1 MIMKQRIL
9 LVLVVAAAVVGTI
22 FVCQLWV
29 TAGYYHPVAWS
40 TAEGGL
46 TLSYIPGKG
55 MLPTSLIVDGGYT
68 RGSNRTWTVVYP
80 GATNRLFFAPPVR
93 PPEELFAGARIPMG
107 KSDPIG
113 LCNLYS
119 DVGTTQKEDIIADL
133 RERIDNGAEVRAS
146 LRELFDG
153 GDYPW
158 LVSVLD
164 D

>member
-1 MIMKQRIL
+1 MKQPIL
-9 LVLVVAAAVVGTI
+9 VVLVVAAVVVGTI

-29 TAGYYHPVAWS
+29 TAGYYEPVAWS

-46 TLSYIPGKG
+46 TLNYIPGKSS
-55 MLPTSLIVDGGYT
+55 LPPSLIVDGGYT
-68 RGSNRTWTVVYP
+68 RGSERTWMVVWP
-80 GATNRLFFAPPVR
+80 GATDRRFFAPPVR

-113 LCNLYS
+113 LCDLYS

-133 RERIDNGAEVRAS
+133 RERTDNGAEVRAS
-146 LRELFDG
+146 LRELFDS

-164 D
+164 K